1 MPRVNHSTTLG
12 DTPIFKIWPPQISR
26 APEFFKSN
34 LVNNQNES
42 TSPQIKISREKKKWT
57 QEKQLKIN
65 HVNHS
70 TVFWQHTHLKFGL
83 LEHSES
89 IEFLNVNLS
98 TPKSDVPF
106 QESESREQ
114 KYKDSRKI
122 TKKKPCQPF
131 NCLLATHPFEIWLS
145 QFSRVHRIFQ
155 SQLVNHQM
163 RHTLPR
169 IRWSRENNVETREI
183 NLR

>member
-1 MPRVNHSTTLG
+1 MSQPFNHSWQHTNFEIWPSQFSRVSRFLKSQLVNHQTRRT
-12 DTPIFKIWPPQISR
+12 FSR
-26 APEFFKSN
+26 
-34 LVNNQNES
+34 
-42 TSPQIKISREKKKWT
+42 IRISREKKKWT

-83 LEHSES
+83 LEHPES
-89 IEFLNVNLS
+89 IEFLKVNLS

-114 KYKDSRKI
+114 KYKDSRRI

-131 NCLLATHPFEIWLS
+131 NCLLATHSFEI
-145 QFSRVHRIFQ
+145 
-155 SQLVNHQM
+155 
-163 RHTLPR
+163 
-169 IRWSRENNVETREI
+169 
-183 NLR
+183 